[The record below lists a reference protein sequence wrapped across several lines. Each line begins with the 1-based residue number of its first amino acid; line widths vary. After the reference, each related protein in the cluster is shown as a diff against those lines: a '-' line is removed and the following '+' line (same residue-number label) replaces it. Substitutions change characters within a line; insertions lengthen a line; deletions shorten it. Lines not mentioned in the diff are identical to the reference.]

1 MDQIT
6 ALGLLAG
13 TMTTL
18 AYLPQ
23 LVKVWRS
30 KSAEDLSWAMLIILC
45 AGILMWLVYGAYMHD
60 VPVIAANLLTL
71 ALTSVILVLK
81 VRYRRY
87 RPAK

>member
-1 MDQIT
+1 MDQTT

-23 LVKVWRS
+23 LVRVWRS
-30 KSAEDLSWAMLIILC
+30 KSAEDISWAMLIILC
-45 AGILMWLVYGAYMHD
+45 TGIVMWLVYGTYVHD
-60 VPVIAANLLTL
+60 VPLIAANMLTL
-71 ALTSVILVLK
+71 VFTSIILALK

-87 RPAK
+87 RTAK